1 MFRMTKLRI
10 MVVWAVIM
18 VMAASAQTP
27 RQREVLLVQGCPGQ
41 MNVRH
46 LQGHAF
52 VDIEDLARIT
62 NASVTREKD
71 EITMTL
77 PRCDASEPSSDPAAE
92 SKFSRPFM
100 RAAIESMASIR
111 EWGGILMAIVQNG
124 FPIGNTAGGNPIS
137 VLQGRAA
144 DSVALASTA
153 ASTQADYQ
161 GVALLQNEFN
171 NIQSWSDRFVADRNS
186 LSATNLSVAEH
197 PLKNDQD
204 AQKLIHCGQFLA
216 QMFAGGT
223 FQDDASCH

>member
-223 FQDDASCH
+223 FQDEVACR